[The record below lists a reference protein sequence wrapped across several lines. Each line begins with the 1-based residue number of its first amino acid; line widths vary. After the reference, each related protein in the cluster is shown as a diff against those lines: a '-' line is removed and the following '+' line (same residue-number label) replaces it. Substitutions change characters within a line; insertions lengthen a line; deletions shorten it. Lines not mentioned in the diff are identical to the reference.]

1 MKRIRLKPGYLKHYL
16 GFKRGFH
23 RNEILL
29 PLNKVYNSILHD
41 YLVECQKKSFL
52 PSKEFLTEKC
62 MEFSASA
69 DYISGLNGATFDR
82 VDYVLMDHSIDNM
95 DFLPLLRNKKSA
107 RDNSEYVCLEVIG
120 LIPLKGL
127 TKAEQNL
134 IAACFNETVNEDEGV
149 VQIILLD
156 VMVSSVITED
166 KQDQINGYIKRI
178 ARQKFKQF
186 ALDNGSSTPFSYGAI
201 QKIKDFW
208 LDGGI

>member
-1 MKRIRLKPGYLKHYL
+1 MKRLRLKPGYLRHYL

-23 RNEILL
+23 RNEKMMPI
-29 PLNKVYNSILHD
+29 NRVYNSLLHD

-62 MEFSASA
+62 MEFSVNA
-69 DYISGLNGATFDR
+69 DYISGLNGSALDR
-82 VDYVLMDHSIDNM
+82 VDYVLMDNSIDNM
-95 DFLPLLRNKKSA
+95 DFLPLLRNKKSV
-107 RDNSEYVCLEVIG
+107 RDSSEYVCLEVIG

-127 TKAEQNL
+127 TKIEQGL
-134 IAACFNETVNEDEGV
+134 IAGCFNEVINEDEGV

-166 KQDQINGYIKRI
+166 RQEQINSYVKRI
-178 ARQKFKQF
+178 ARQKFKEF
-186 ALDNGSSTPFSYGAI
+186 AMANGSSTLFRYSVI
-201 QKIKDFW
+201 QKIRDFW